1 MATVARHQDIS
12 NRFLEHAEEEFEKGD
27 LLQASEKTW
36 GAVAH
41 CVKSVARKHGWP
53 NKSHR
58 DVSNN
63 ADRLIRL
70 TEDPRQNQRLFHVVT
85 NLHVNFYEDTC
96 RCSMIM
102 SVSNCS
108 MKMSVYE
115 RTDVDYEGADED
127 TGIER
132 TDRGQGDGGQGNRIL
147 TAMILSSP
155 HKTGI
160 RPESDNFRHLRDR
173 FER

>member
-12 NRFLEHAEEEFEKGD
+12 NRFLEHAEEEFEKGN
-27 LLQASEKTW
+27 LLQPSEKTW

-70 TEDPRQNQRLFHVVT
+70 TEDARQNQRLFHVVT
-85 NLHVNFYEDTC
+85 NLHVNFYEDTY
-96 RCSMIM
+96 SD
-102 SVSNCS
+102 
-108 MKMSVYE
+108 KP
-115 RTDVDYEGADED
+115 DVVKH
-127 TGIER
+127 GIEDAR
-132 TDRGQGDGGQGNRIL
+132 TLIASTKEAEARL
-147 TAMILSSP
+147 P
-155 HKTGI
+155 
-160 RPESDNFRHLRDR
+160 RPRES
-173 FER
+173 